1 MARHLAD
8 HQRVR
13 LFKDRGS
20 VGLVLKLSDQ
30 VQPGIVLLPG
40 QRPDRETVG
49 GTINILRSDRYTD
62 IGERATYQSNWVD
75 IALWDDAARLRTIN
89 SVVLVIVAVV
99 LIVVV
104 LVAIA
109 FMDLPAYLARRIGC
123 VRGSLQGYRMD
134 VGVGGIGF
142 EGRHKRV
149 EVLRDDVL
157 SRDRYDVGLCPR
169 ACHGAAIHRASLWRW
184 DPCRGCQ
191 IGAEEHEDAAGIA
204 RLAEMDVRLRQHAC
218 VR

>member
-1 MARHLAD
+1 VARHLAD

-62 IGERATYQSNWVD
+62 IGEGATYQSNWVD

-109 FMDLPAYLARRIGC
+109 LTNLPADLARWIGC
-123 VRGSLQGYRMD
+123 VRGSG
-134 VGVGGIGF
+134 
-142 EGRHKRV
+142 
-149 EVLRDDVL
+149 
-157 SRDRYDVGLCPR
+157 
-169 ACHGAAIHRASLWRW
+169 
-184 DPCRGCQ
+184 
-191 IGAEEHEDAAGIA
+191 
-204 RLAEMDVRLRQHAC
+204 
-218 VR
+218 